1 MNRKKKEKKV
11 LGVYIVKF
19 KTYTRY
25 FGVADE
31 KQSTK
36 ILRGRFEKRVWETLV

>member
-1 MNRKKKEKKV
+1 MSVN
-11 LGVYIVKF
+11 F

-31 KQSTK
+31 KKKSKKSQGAISLFK
-36 ILRGRFEKRVWETLV
+36 LSKRGDFKAEFRKP